1 MLSPEPELGVVIPFV
16 DHLGI
21 TLHHMAQGQSEL
33 HWIPQPEHLN
43 SFGVAHGGASMT
55 LLDATMA
62 AAARSFDPSFGVVTI
77 EMKTTF
83 MQAGEGPLIARGQ
96 LLHRTATMAFTQA
109 TVTDAQG
116 RICTQATGTFKYM
129 RRLPVV
135 SRQVHNVQKKQAE
148 PAQTV
153 DAASASSSL
162 IHNCL

>member
-1 MLSPEPELGVVIPFV
+1 VPESKLGVAIPFI

-21 TLHHMAQGQSEL
+21 TLQHMAQGQSEL
-33 HWIPQPEHLN
+33 HWSPQPEHLN

-83 MQAGEGPLIARGQ
+83 MQAGEGQLVARGQ

-109 TVTDAQG
+109 TITDAQG
-116 RICTQATGTFKYM
+116 RICTQATGTFKYV
-129 RRLPVV
+129 RRLPIAG
-135 SRQVHNVQKKQAE
+135 RQIQRLRKTQPE
-148 PAQTV
+148 PVGPA
-153 DAASASSSL
+153 DAASASTSD
-162 IHNCL
+162 